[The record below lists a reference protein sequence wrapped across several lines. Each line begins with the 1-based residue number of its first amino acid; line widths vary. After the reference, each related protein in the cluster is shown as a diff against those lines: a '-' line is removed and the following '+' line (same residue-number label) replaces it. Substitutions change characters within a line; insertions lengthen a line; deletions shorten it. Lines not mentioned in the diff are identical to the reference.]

1 MGGLKFRLGRVRKY
15 TDQQKRKPV
24 TLMVSI
30 PRSLVSV
37 QASTGLYLSPC
48 PIRDTLSDCSDTPP
62 SESSPL
68 TVSFPLAKQWRR
80 SNKKSDTAD
89 RGGEG
94 GGGGAVRFGP
104 DTKSVRGGGGGGA
117 VCFRSDTKVGGGGC
131 LPYDDL
137 RLCARA

>member
-37 QASTGLYLSPC
+37 EASTGLYLSPC

-89 RGGEG
+89 R
-94 GGGGAVRFGP
+94 
-104 DTKSVRGGGGGGA
+104 RGGGGGCCPFWA
-117 VCFRSDTKVGGGGC
+117 
-131 LPYDDL
+131 
-137 RLCARA
+137 